1 MLFLFLCA
9 DLIPKTFG
17 KAADVYLDRWSSLIF
32 GLMALNLMVCTFQKI
47 KGLSKPVL
55 IIHVGVLLTL
65 AGGVIS
71 SMGYI
76 ATVNVYEGTS
86 VDTAY
91 RWDVKK
97 DMPLGFTLTLKK
109 INMHY
114 YPIPVK
120 VGVLKGKEK
129 AGLFVLNTGESF
141 KIGQYSVRAD
151 YMEFPSE
158 DLRLSV
164 FEGDN
169 LVGTADTGGTSNLPG
184 GFPYG
189 FRLVAYKTPLLNGSG
204 LDLMLSR
211 GPEVLAEGVSEINGP
226 LTWKRLSFYNTQ
238 VEQDKYGLRYA
249 GIQITDDP
257 GKPYVFLGFLVM
269 GIGSLVYAVRR
280 LRGYKK

>member
-1 MLFLFLCA
+1 MF
-9 DLIPKTFG
+9 
-17 KAADVYLDRWSSLIF
+17 IF
-32 GLMALNLMVCTFQKI
+32 F
-47 KGLSKPVL
+47 
-55 IIHVGVLLTL
+55 
-65 AGGVIS
+65 
-71 SMGYI
+71 
-76 ATVNVYEGTS
+76 
-86 VDTAY
+86 
-91 RWDVKK
+91 
-97 DMPLGFTLTLKK
+97 
-109 INMHY
+109 
-114 YPIPVK
+114 
-120 VGVLKGKEK
+120 
-129 AGLFVLNTGESF
+129 
-141 KIGQYSVRAD
+141 RAD

-238 VEQDKYGLRYA
+238 VEEDKYGLRYA

-269 GIGSLVYAVRR
+269 GIGSLMYAVRR